1 MSNHNPYTSYT
12 VGGGRNES
20 QEQTQRLRATT
31 AFSPQGG
38 ARVASSTATGSDD
51 INQAREDA
59 QELSAAA
66 AKSDPDV
73 DQLKRLLERCKSD
86 QTSLQTKLE
95 SALEDPNI
103 GTNLELIFSVN
114 EELLNAI
121 AKGKEIYKSE
131 KKKRKKKKAIEG
143 PSIELLVVNEDVFS
157 LICMLRAPSEKRLA
171 ASLALMKFAK
181 ENAMLRNEIRSSGGM
196 HSFLTLFRGKNTSG
210 ELKVVS
216 AMAVAYVLPMF
227 VTKSTVTNA
236 LAGKFLE
243 CLRFLTVADPV
254 SPQDVVISRKEMYNA
269 ASDGVNALWNNT
281 IKALVAIQQSKTEDE
296 VATPTLL
303 RSTSSR
309 YLRTRARTSV
319 QNQEGSEIKVLME
332 TSVTLITNIAKATN
346 EMNIDTAYDIVAD
359 VCEVDVARSVSVRE
373 GLLSTIIEWLRSRNL
388 FKMRPAAEA
397 LRHLIS
403 IEDQYVAGWIHS
415 QLVNEGAVNEIV
427 KLFNESISANVR
439 EAVAQMISV
448 LCQTAQTR
456 TAVVEARCVSYLVAL
471 LYEHNEPE
479 SENMVNYAASALLRL
494 AGGGILQGEAS
505 SQNYVASNDQESVV
519 RCVDYEKVPESL
531 LPPSLH

>member
-1 MSNHNPYTSYT
+1 M
-12 VGGGRNES
+12 
-20 QEQTQRLRATT
+20 
-31 AFSPQGG
+31 
-38 ARVASSTATGSDD
+38 
-51 INQAREDA
+51 
-59 QELSAAA
+59 
-66 AKSDPDV
+66 
-73 DQLKRLLERCKSD
+73 
-86 QTSLQTKLE
+86 
-95 SALEDPNI
+95 
-103 GTNLELIFSVN
+103 
-114 EELLNAI
+114 
-121 AKGKEIYKSE
+121 
-131 KKKRKKKKAIEG
+131 
-143 PSIELLVVNEDVFS
+143 
-157 LICMLRAPSEKRLA
+157 
-171 ASLALMKFAK
+171 
-181 ENAMLRNEIRSSGGM
+181 
-196 HSFLTLFRGKNTSG
+196 
-210 ELKVVS
+210 S

-236 LAGKFLE
+236 LVGKSLE

-254 SPQDVVISRKEMYNA
+254 SPQNVVISRREMYNA

-281 IKALVAIQQSKTEDE
+281 IKALVAIQQSKAEDE
-296 VATPTLL
+296 VAMPSLN
-303 RSTSSR
+303 RSVSSR
-309 YLRTRARTSV
+309 FAQARARNGA
-319 QNQEGSEIKVLME
+319 QNQEEAEIKGMME
-332 TSVTLITNIAKATN
+332 TSVTLITNIAKATY

-373 GLLSTIIEWLRSRNL
+373 GLLSTIFEWLRSRNL

-505 SQNYVASNDQESVV
+505 SKNYVASNDQESVV